1 MNVGHCK
8 LKIAN
13 WKLQIAAAVAV
24 LLFVGNARAEEP
36 KAAAPIRVPFE
47 ILKSKH
53 MAVQVMINGKGPY
66 RLIFDT
72 GAPFILV
79 NTKTARDSGMIKE
92 IKKPLFALFN
102 AMDPAKVKKLELG
115 DAKIEG
121 TTVAI
126 MDHPTVE
133 MMSKVLGPIDGLV
146 GFPFFARYKMTI
158 DYQAK
163 TMLLAPSGFPVDDK
177 DADPNVLS
185 RKMLEGS
192 RPPQVLV
199 PAAQW
204 GFLPEKEKG
213 DDADGVTVKEVYAGG
228 AAAAAGLRVGDRLLT
243 LDSRWTDSV
252 ADAYFAA
259 RHVKPGVAVKVVI
272 RREGKEQTLT
282 VTPRAGL

>member
-1 MNVGHCK
+1 MQNCQ
-8 LKIAN
+8 LRIAN
-13 WKLQIAAAVAV
+13 CKLQIGAV
-24 LLFVGNARAEEP
+24 LALALLTGGARAEDVKP
-36 KAAAPIRVPFE
+36 AAITVPFE

-72 GAPFILV
+72 GAPFILI
-79 NTKTARDSGMIKE
+79 NTKTARDSGMLKDV
-92 IKKPLFALFN
+92 KKPLFALFN
-102 AMDPAKVKKLELG
+102 SMGPAKVKKLELG
-115 DAKIEG
+115 GIKVED
-121 TTVAI
+121 TTAAV

-133 MMSKVLGPIDGLV
+133 LMAKALGPIEGLV

-163 TMLLAPSGFPVDDK
+163 TMLLAPNGFHVDDS

-185 RKMLEGS
+185 RKMLEGT
-192 RPPQVLV
+192 RPAKVLA

-213 DDADGVTVKEVYAGG
+213 DEADGVVVKAAYAGG
-228 AAAAAGLRVGDRLLT
+228 AAAAAGLRPGDRLLT
-243 LDSRWTDSV
+243 LDGRWTDSV

-259 RHVKPGVAVKVVI
+259 GHVKPGAAVKLVVL
-272 RREGKEQTLT
+272 REGKEVTLT
-282 VTPRAGL
+282 VTPRPGL